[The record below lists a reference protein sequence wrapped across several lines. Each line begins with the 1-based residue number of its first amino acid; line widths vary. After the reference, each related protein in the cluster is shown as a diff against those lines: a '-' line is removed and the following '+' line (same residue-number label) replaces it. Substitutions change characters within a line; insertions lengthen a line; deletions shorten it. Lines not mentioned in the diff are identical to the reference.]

1 MHGNLNTTTKRPVK
15 QIIGRTLQRRL
26 RSIPTKYRKLL
37 ALQLRAGNV
46 TISHLSP
53 KQAALLTRT
62 HT

>member
-1 MHGNLNTTTKRPVK
+1 MHLNTTDTRPVK
-15 QIIGRTLQRRL
+15 ILGRTLQRRL

-37 ALQLRAGNV
+37 ALQLRAGTV
-46 TISHLSP
+46 TISHLSA